1 MDQKEF
7 DEMMAKAPQPQAA
20 EAEAEGID
28 FQQLA
33 NEFLSG
39 QQPEAEAPVQA
50 EGESTEDFLRRGSQ
64 ESASDIAQSTKDSKL
79 SDLDNPV
86 EAFAGGVAKS
96 VFETK
101 DFLFG
106 DTPAG
111 DRSAFRAGIEEDVE
125 AKKAEGLVNGFSA
138 GVGQFAGAMYGLGK
152 VGALA
157 KALPWV
163 GRGVTTV
170 VEASKVV
177 TETAKAATAGAIA
190 FDPHEER
197 LSNLVQGTALENPL
211 TRWLA
216 ADPTDSAAEGRLK
229 NALESIGMDVA
240 IIGTLLGAGKV
251 LKHLR
256 AGNQSAAS
264 QAVDRLQEQQQAAVE
279 AEQQAA
285 VQAEQANVPTAA
297 ADLGADEA
305 GLPAVRGADGE
316 AAPPAVAEGVTPE
329 PNGAAVAQLS
339 DTPAAPLQGE
349 GEVPSGAVREE
360 VPGAEGGG
368 TTLPS
373 SDPDVTPDITSTPTA
388 AAQAQGV
395 DLKGTPLPKGKP
407 AVTFGMEETETLLK
421 QAEGD
426 QEAILKHGGWYQA
439 IEAGHEFGKGDGIP
453 YRMMNTDADIDD
465 FTARMVDAK
474 REQMDKIKG
483 GAVVSDAAQNRKLEA
498 YAVAFGED
506 PAVVLGAVQQAGRMG
521 NDLVARMEVG
531 YVLAGQSLQDVWKLQ
546 QLYKLGDFTKFGT
559 AQAMKEEIAKRMG
572 IAGSFFAHAES
583 LKSNFARGLRRMA
596 FYNDYSKLKGMDMD
610 KVMDLLDATGG
621 DPKKFKYLT
630 NPTIVKQLTDF
641 AMFMRI
647 NSLVSGPK
655 TQLINAMTNAYMVG
669 ARPLERM
676 LGSAL
681 PAIAGD
687 KASRSILKE
696 SMKQYAY
703 MRSSFTEGFFL
714 AAKSFAKNDSILS
727 PHNAE
732 VWQGAK
738 KAGDLTKGA
747 GQFFKPWDS
756 TSNLIY
762 NALAVAAVPIGAPT
776 RLLGSVDELMK
787 QTVYRSKVQARA
799 HVEAA
804 EAAYDA
810 GLRGNAAKD
819 FVKSAVEK
827 KLLEAFDM
835 DGRGIDPAALH
846 EAQIATFS
854 QDLLPNTLGKG
865 ISTLTQNNMAAKLVL
880 PFTKTPT
887 NVIRYGWKMTPGLNI
902 VQREYREML
911 LGKMG
916 KEMQAQAIGQM
927 SLGALFM
934 GSAAYLAADGQ
945 ITGGGPKDPKL
956 KQELMATGWKPY
968 AKVRVNEDG
977 TKTFTEFGRFD
988 PVAIPFG
995 IVADLQD
1002 ALHNLDKSE
1011 TSDEVEAAIGG
1022 TLLALAKQFTSKSY
1036 LLGATQTME
1045 ALMDPEA
1052 RLSSTGGNM
1061 IASFIPYSAAMR
1073 QLNDDDY
1080 MREARSMADKVLAT
1094 IPGLSEGVPARYD
1107 AFGEPI
1113 VMRKGLWSTSDDAVL
1128 DIEMQRLALESGRTP
1143 VRVNPSVGGIDLR
1156 DVTMSNGKNAYEE
1169 YQRLSGKPNPRA
1181 KPLSKVITQF
1191 VQTDRYKRAPDGDAD
1206 VKGTKLWLLSKYTTK
1221 YRTAAFRALKRD
1233 PLVRQAL
1240 TKESVKVRDVY
1251 RGITED
1257 KQEPSRIS
1265 KIVSVLGGG

>member
-7 DEMMAKAPQPQAA
+7 DEMMAKAPEPQAA
-20 EAEAEGID
+20 PEEAGTID
-28 FQQLA
+28 FQQMA
-33 NEFLSG
+33 NEFLQG
-39 QQPEAEAPVQA
+39 QQQEDAPVQA
-50 EGESTEDFLRRGSQ
+50 EGESTEDFLRRGSKQ
-64 ESASDIAQSTKDSKL
+64 SVSDISQSTKDSQL
-79 SDLDNPV
+79 SDLDDPA

-111 DRSAFRAGIEEDVE
+111 DRSAFRAAVEEDVE

-138 GVGQFAGAMYGLGK
+138 GIGQFAGAMYGLGK

-163 GRGVTTV
+163 GRGAAAVM
-170 VEASKVV
+170 EASKVV

-197 LSNLVQGTALENPL
+197 LSNLVQGTALENPVS
-211 TRWLA
+211 RWLA
-216 ADPTDSAAEGRLK
+216 ADPNDTAAEGRLK

-240 IIGTLLGAGKV
+240 IIGTLMGAGKV
-251 LKHLR
+251 LKHLK

-264 QAVDRLQEQQQAAVE
+264 QAVDRLQ

-285 VQAEQANVPTAA
+285 IQAEQQADVPAV
-297 ADLGADEA
+297 GADEA

-316 AAPPAVAEGVTPE
+316 AAAPALAEGVTPE

-339 DTPAAPLQGE
+339 DTPPATLQGE
-349 GEVPSGAVREE
+349 GEVPGGAVRPE
-360 VPGAEGGG
+360 VSGAEGGG
-368 TTLPS
+368 ATLP
-373 SDPDVTPDITSTPTA
+373 DPDVTPDITSTPTA

-506 PAVVLGAVQQAGRMG
+506 PALVLGAVQQAGKMG

-546 QLYKLGDFTKFGT
+546 QLYKLGDFTKFGS
-559 AQAMKEEIAKRMG
+559 AAAMKEEIAKRLG

-610 KVMDLLDATGG
+610 KMMDLLDATGG

-630 NPTIVKQLTDF
+630 NPGIVKQLGDF

-647 NSLVSGPK
+647 NNLVSGPK

-676 LGSAL
+676 LGSVV
-681 PAIAGD
+681 PATLGD
-687 KASRSILKE
+687 KAARTVLKE

-703 MRSSFTEGFFL
+703 MRSSFTDGFFL
-714 AAKSFAKNDSILS
+714 ASKSFLKNDSILS
-727 PHNAE
+727 PHNVEA
-732 VWQGAK
+732 WQGAM
-738 KAGDLTKGA
+738 KAGDLTKA
-747 GQFFKPWDS
+747 GRAQFFKPWDS

-762 NALAVAAVPIGAPT
+762 NTLAAASVPIGAPT

-787 QTVYRSKVQARA
+787 QVVYRSKVQARA
-799 HVEAA
+799 HVQAA

-810 GLRGNAAKD
+810 GLRGKAAKD
-819 FVKSAVEK
+819 FVRSAVEK

-835 DGRGIDPAALH
+835 KGRGIDPAALH

-854 QDLLPNTLGKG
+854 QDLLPGTLGKG
-865 ISTLTQNNMAAKLVL
+865 ITTLTQNHWAAKLVL

-887 NVIRYGWKMTPGLNI
+887 NVIRYGWKMTPGLNLI
-902 VQREYREML
+902 QGEYRNML

-968 AKVRVNEDG
+968 SYVTFNEDG

-1002 ALHNLDKSE
+1002 ALHNLDRE
-1011 TSDEVEAAIGG
+1011 DTPEEIDAAVGG
-1022 TLLALAKQFTSKSY
+1022 LLLALGKQFTSKSY

-1061 IASFIPYSAAMR
+1061 VASFIPYSAAMR

-1080 MREARSMADKVLAT
+1080 MREARSMADKVMAT
-1094 IPGLSEGVPARYD
+1094 VPGLSETVPARYD

-1113 VMRKGLWSTSDDAVL
+1113 VMRKGLWSSSDDAVL

-1143 VRVNPSVGGIDLR
+1143 VRVNPNVGGIDLR

-1181 KPLSKVITQF
+1181 KALSKVITQF
-1191 VQTDRYKRAPDGDAD
+1191 IQTDRYKRAPDGDAD
-1206 VKGTKLWLLSKYTTK
+1206 VKGTKLWLLGKYTTK

-1233 PLVRQAL
+1233 PLVREAL

-1257 KQEPSRIS
+1257 RQEPSRIN